1 MEQPIFGI
9 VASDIVYAEAVA
21 IENSNWVRAN
31 DINALLQL
39 NQATAFFH
47 LSSELLLGSAI
58 ETTLPLFIHSAV
70 TPLEEILIKGPVCR
84 INAWPGFFERK
95 IWEISGNI
103 SSAHKNT
110 AAKLGKELI
119 KVADKPGLVSARI
132 ISMIINEAY
141 FAFEQKVSTR
151 EEIDT
156 ALKLGTNYP
165 MGPFEWSRKIGLSE
179 IMRLLEKL
187 SLEDARYTPAPLL
200 KTEGIEK

>member
-9 VASDIVYAEAVA
+9 VAPDIVYGEAVA
-21 IENSNWVRAN
+21 IENSNWIRVN
-31 DINALLQL
+31 DINALMQI
-39 NQATAFFH
+39 NQATALFH
-47 LSSELLLGSAI
+47 LSSELLLPSAI
-58 ETTLPLFIHSAV
+58 DTTIPLFIHSAV
-70 TPLEEILIKGPVCR
+70 TPLEEILIKGPIVR
-84 INAWPGFFERK
+84 INAWPGFFEKK

-103 SSAHKNT
+103 SSAHKET

-141 FAFEQKVSTR
+141 FAFEQKVSTK

-179 IMRLLEKL
+179 IRRLLEKL

-200 KTEGIEK
+200 KTEGIE